1 MLSLCPT
8 PYLPPSLHPQVPLTY
23 KTLSVLFNYKRTVED
38 FRKCGPSG
46 HNPYGFSHV
55 SNCVGN
61 TDDFKAN
68 GGEHCEESAAPV
80 KCGDGSC
87 QPDYIS
93 CLKVLSTRELR
104 SQRASK
110 MDSHERLSRKH
121 WTDTAYARLLTEREW
136 EFNQEGM
143 VAPKKPTNAKND
155 GGRKKRKKSKANMNP
170 GMGLRRVPLPPHD
183 D

>member
-1 MLSLCPT
+1 MGI
-8 PYLPPSLHPQVPLTY
+8 HVPLTY

-61 TDDFKAN
+61 TDDFRAN
-68 GGEHCEESAAPV
+68 GGDKCEESSAPV

-93 CLKVLSTRELR
+93 CLKVLSLRELR
-104 SQRASK
+104 LKQSNKVGSQEKLA
-110 MDSHERLSRKH
+110 RKH
-121 WTDTAYARLLTEREW
+121 WTDTAYARLLTNREW
-136 EFNQEGM
+136 EFNDDGM
-143 VAPKKPTNAKND
+143 IAPKRSSDAAVGTS
-155 GGRKKRKKSKANMNP
+155 KKRKHKKKTKQNMNP
-170 GMGLRRVPLPPHD
+170 GMGLRRVPLPPQD
-183 D
+183 I